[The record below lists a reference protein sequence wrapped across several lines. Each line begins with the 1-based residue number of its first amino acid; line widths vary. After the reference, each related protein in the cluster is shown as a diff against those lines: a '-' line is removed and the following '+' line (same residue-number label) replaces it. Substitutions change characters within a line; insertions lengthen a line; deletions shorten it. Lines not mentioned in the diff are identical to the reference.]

1 MFFGSGFQ
9 RTLCGSTWDS
19 LTGNSN
25 TFNNLGS
32 STARYGCCLANRYMS
47 SPEGT
52 GTFEEA
58 DFCSDCPAGIHV
70 SLATSVPNDE
80 LTCFVKMPDGCK
92 GEGVRS
98 CYPRKAV
105 DDFFQDYR
113 DTSGNIISKPNYAGT
128 KAEVLETY
136 GPMKD
141 WDMMLVTDLS
151 QLFRHK
157 TMMNTDLSCW
167 DVSRVTT
174 MVNSKYQS
182 ISNPLFFL

>member
-9 RTLCGSTWDS
+9 RTLCGSTWGS
-19 LTGNSN
+19 LTGNN
-25 TFNNLGS
+25 NAFNNLGS

-80 LTCFVKMPDGCK
+80 LTCFIKMPDGCK
-92 GEGVRS
+92 GFGEQSAVWTNRD

-105 DDFFQDYR
+105 DDW
-113 DTSGNIISKPNYAGT
+113 IAGGA
-128 KAEVLETY
+128 KKDNVVQKF
-136 GPMKD
+136 GPIEN
-141 WDMMLVTDLS
+141 WDMSQVTDMGY
-151 QLFRHK
+151 LFHWKR
-157 TMMNTDLSCW
+157 TLNSDLSSW
-167 DVSRVTT
+167 VVSSVTT
-174 MVNSKYQS
+174 LVGST
-182 ISNPLFFL
+182 